1 MIVHVLHPGV
11 THKLQNF
18 TTFASPHLGV
28 RTPLLGWHNQIFN
41 VLGARTLSTSG
52 QQLFLVDSFRE
63 TGRPLLS
70 LLADPQ
76 SIFMRGLSAFRNRS
90 LYANIVGDRAVPFYT
105 AMITRI
111 DPFVDLDAV
120 NITYVPGYEDVIID
134 SDKLAIPKPEQPTT
148 YYESLVGGAYKILDK
163 APLFLLFTAV
173 IPIGSLVYLANS
185 GVQSF
190 MSAQRIKD
198 HEDGKAGIDRGA
210 YRFPLMIE
218 GLRRRAESALENI
231 NATQHEEYLPDQP
244 ITRSG
249 QAQQTEDT
257 SISDGY
263 VPVHDHSSQNGDAKS
278 SWLQPPPSNEK
289 QMVEAKD
296 LPSNDSPFPTL
307 ALTPEQFAMIDS
319 LDNLGF
325 TKHAVHI
332 HKARHSHAAIIIR
345 TPRDAFSEGKIVSRH
360 WLERFEV

>member
-1 MIVHVLHPGV
+1 MIVDVQYPGIAD
-11 THKLQNF
+11 KLQNF

-52 QQLFLVDSFRE
+52 QQLFLVDAFRE

-70 LLADPQ
+70 LLADPK

-90 LYANIVGDRAVPFYT
+90 LYANIVGDRAVPYYT

-120 NITYVPGYEDVIID
+120 NIHYIPGYEDVIID
-134 SDKLAIPKPEQPTT
+134 SDELATPKPVQPST
-148 YYESLVGGAYKILDK
+148 YYESLTGGAYKILGK

-231 NATQHEEYLPDQP
+231 NAAQHEEYLPDQV
-244 ITRSG
+244 TQNGHVQR
-249 QAQQTEDT
+249 TEDK
-257 SISDGY
+257 SITDDY
-263 VPVHDHSSQNGDAKS
+263 VDVPDHSSQNGNAKPS
-278 SWLQPPPSNEK
+278 SPQPPSTDEK

-325 TKHAVHI
+325 NKHAVHI
-332 HKARHSHAAIIIR
+332 HKARHSHAAIIVR
-345 TPRDAFSEGKIVSRH
+345 TPRDAFSEGKIVARH